1 MRIDGLPNQP
11 RVSQTNQSAARPKNA
26 SSSPP
31 SDDVVEIS
39 QGAADVAELSAA
51 AKSAEVLNPRLEEIK
66 QKVNSGHYDSQ
77 VVREQIAD
85 RVLHSRSMK
94 DVVDDIVQVK
104 AAREQLAE
112 VPDVREERVDQV
124 RRHLN
129 AAGAQFYD
137 QTDVRRETIDG
148 FLDEIA

>member
-1 MRIDGLPNQP
+1 MRIDGLPNQD
-11 RVSQTNQSAARPKNA
+11 RVSQTNQGAARPKKAA
-26 SSSPP
+26 SSGP

-39 QGAADVAELSAA
+39 QGAADVAQLSAA
-51 AKSAEVLNPRLEEIK
+51 ARSTEVLNPRLEEIK
-66 QKVNSGHYDSQ
+66 QKVDSGHYDSQ
-77 VVREQIAD
+77 AVREQIAD
-85 RVLHSRSMK
+85 RVLHSSGMK
-94 DVVDDIVQVK
+94 EVVDDIAQAK

-112 VPDVREERVDQV
+112 IPDVREERVDQV
-124 RRHLN
+124 RRHLS